1 MKMRIQQPGLLRTP
15 RTNYGWANAIAD
27 IGSALI
33 TKNAEDDEQRKQAD
47 WLGGLLGPMGQGQQ
61 ASSQIPT
68 GSNDQYSFSSDLS
81 AKPQT
86 GLLPKTTP
94 DLSLTGDSQTFFP
107 MNQPPQTSQ
116 QAPQTDA
123 IQDAIPQTAN
133 AQVSTNTTA
142 QQQPKGFDFSLPPN
156 RNDAVS
162 QFNSIMG
169 QKMKEAV
176 AMRIPAKEAYTYLM
190 QTRDNAIAQ
199 QNNDWKQKQS
209 LAIYDRLS
217 QIDVNSPEAK
227 KILMYAN
234 YHGIP
239 IGKEAWDTMKPYNM
253 EKVNAGDRYEFYD
266 PRKVTPG
273 SSIAIGVSPDAQLRA
288 DTSTANANARIAAM
302 GARGYGGRGGG
313 SEKLGKSESWAQNY
327 EINHLARDNATID
340 AYYGK
345 EELTPAQEIA
355 LRTAMANR
363 DQYWKISSGG
373 GYGQPQATTQQDQS
387 QESQQEAP
395 QDNGNADGAA
405 WYDQTVRQ
413 LMANEGMSQEDAEQ
427 YLSDKIN
434 NGG

>member
-1 MKMRIQQPGLLRTP
+1 MERQQEKR
-15 RTNYGWANAIAD
+15 D
-27 IGSALI
+27 
-33 TKNAEDDEQRKQAD
+33 QQKQAE
-47 WLGGLLGPMGQGQQ
+47 WLSGLMGPMGQGQQ
-61 ASSQIPT
+61 ISSNQ
-68 GSNDQYSFSSDLS
+68 NNNQYAFNPDIS
-81 AKPQT
+81 AKPQAR
-86 GLLPKTTP
+86 LLSSANP
-94 DLSLTGDSQTFFP
+94 DLSLTGDTQAFFP
-107 MNQPPQTSQ
+107 MNSQTSQAAPQAAPQLSQVNAGQAPAPQETQQAAPQAAQ
-116 QAPQTDA
+116 QAPQ
-123 IQDAIPQTAN
+123 
-133 AQVSTNTTA
+133 
-142 QQQPKGFDFSLPPN
+142 GFDFSLPPN

-176 AMRIPAKEAYTYLM
+176 SLGIPAKDAYSYLM

-199 QNNDWKQKQS
+199 QNAAWKQKQS

-239 IGKEAWDTMKPYNM
+239 IGKEAWETMKPYNM

-266 PRKVTPG
+266 PRKVLHG
-273 SSIAIGVSPDAQLRA
+273 STIAIGVSPDAQLRA
-288 DTSTANANARIAAM
+288 DTSTANTNARIAAVATR
-302 GARGYGGRGGG
+302 GGGYGGRGGG
-313 SEKLGKSESWAQNY
+313 SEKLGKSEAWAQNY

-373 GYGQPQATTQQDQS
+373 EYGQPQTQQQDQA
-387 QESQQEAP
+387 QGEPQADQQAAP

-413 LMANEGMSQEDAEQ
+413 LMASEGMSQEDAEQ
-427 YLSDKIN
+427 YLSEKIN